1 MKKTKITTKP
11 EISEVQILKGQLARA
26 LADYDNLRKRVEEEK
41 SNWIKFATQKLVQNL
56 LPIMD
61 TFEMAQTHLKDSGLA
76 IAISQLKEILK
87 EEGLEEIKPNT
98 RDIFDEN
105 LMEAIVAIPTEN
117 LEEENKISE
126 IISSGWKFVDG
137 MVIRHA
143 KVKVFKVEKAS

>member
-11 EISEVQILKGQLARA
+11 EISEVQILKGRLARA